1 LLPATGDLEGPR
13 LQEAIGANR
22 SEKDRT
28 HKRIRIEESAIDRG
42 KIMKLARAAML
53 VKEGG
58 RDRNHRGEVNRAE
71 LRHDPESNQRQQ
83 H

>member
-1 LLPATGDLEGPR
+1 MLGSVVLVVVNDDWGTTTQHFNVAGDGQSFSYALPA
-13 LQEAIGANR
+13 GAVA
-22 SEKDRT
+22 T
-28 HKRIRIEESAIDRG
+28 FV
-42 KIMKLARAAML
+42 LPRAAML

-71 LRHDPESNQRQQ
+71 FCRNPESNQRQK